1 MGKNILIIEDEPIMR
16 NILKNSLKK
25 AGFETTIVED
35 GMKGISAINEGEFD
49 IIVTDIILPRGDGFK
64 VLKWAKEKRPE
75 ASVILITGHG
85 KVRDAV
91 EAMKLGAS
99 DYLTKP
105 FSMDDLLLRINKII
119 EFQELKRDYTRL
131 QQECES
137 IFGVERILGV
147 SPQIAGVRDLTKTVA
162 SVDST
167 VLIEGESGTGKEV
180 VANAIHYSSPRR
192 DKPFI
197 KISCAAIP
205 ETLLESELFG
215 YEKGA
220 FTGAFK
226 RKPGKFEMANHGT
239 LFLDEIG
246 DLPHSVQV
254 KLLRVLQ
261 EREFERIGGTET
273 IKVDV
278 RIICATNKDLEKE
291 AKEGKFREDLFYRL
305 KVIPIHLPPLRERK
319 EDTPILINYFIK
331 RYSKKMNKK
340 ISAFSDEA
348 MGYLL
353 DYDFPGNVRE
363 LENIVERSIAL
374 SPNQIISKE
383 YLPLLKDRRQKPEER
398 GHWEAA
404 DIEPRRQA
412 SKDLQKKEP
421 DKLIPLQDKMTDV
434 ERNYIIDVLKKAK
447 GNKTKAAE
455 ILNISRKN
463 LWEKM
468 KKYNMLDTG
477 EENA

>member
-1 MGKNILIIEDEPIMR
+1 MKKSILIIEDEPIMR
-16 NILKNSLKK
+16 NILKNTLKK
-25 AGFETTIVED
+25 AGHETTIVED
-35 GMKGISAINEGEFD
+35 GIKGIAAINEGDFD
-49 IIVTDIILPRGDGFK
+49 IIVTDIILPQGDGFK
-64 VLKWAKEKRPE
+64 VLKWAKERKPDS
-75 ASVILITGHG
+75 SVILITGHG
-85 KVRDAV
+85 KVKDAV

-105 FSMDDLLLRINKII
+105 FSMEDLLLRIDKII

-131 QQECES
+131 QKECET

-147 SPQIAGVRDLTKTVA
+147 SPKIAAVRDLTKTVA

-167 VLIEGESGTGKEV
+167 ILIEGESGTGKEV

-226 RKPGKFEMANHGT
+226 RKPGKFELANHGT
-239 LFLDEIG
+239 IFLDEIG
-246 DLPHSVQV
+246 DLPQSLQV

-261 EREFERIGGTET
+261 EREFERIGGTEN

-291 AKEGKFREDLFYRL
+291 VKEGRFRDDLFYRL
-305 KVIPIHLPPLRERK
+305 KVIPIFLPSLRERK
-319 EDTPILINYFIK
+319 EDIPLLANHFIK
-331 RYSKKMNKK
+331 AYSKKMNKK
-340 ISAFSDEA
+340 VTRFSDDA
-348 MGYLL
+348 MDCLM
-353 DYDFPGNVRE
+353 DYNFPGNVRE
-363 LENIVERSIAL
+363 LENIVERTIAL
-374 SPNQIISKE
+374 CPNQVVEKE
-383 YLPLLKDRRQKPEER
+383 CLPPTVLRNPKKKPQER
-398 GHWEAA
+398 LG
-404 DIEPRRQA
+404 
-412 SKDLQKKEP
+412 
-421 DKLIPLQDKMTDV
+421 PLQDRIVDFEK
-434 ERNYIIDVLKKAK
+434 NYIFEVLKKAK

-468 KKYNMLDTG
+468 KKYNMLDNSEDNT
-477 EENA
+477 

>member
-1 MGKNILIIEDEPIMR
+1 MNKNVLIIEDEPIMR
-16 NILKNSLKK
+16 NILKNALTK
-25 AGFETTIVED
+25 AGFEATIAED
-35 GMKGISAINEGEFD
+35 GIKGISAINEGDFD
-49 IIVTDIILPRGDGFK
+49 IIITDIVLPKGDGFK
-64 VLKWAKEKRPE
+64 ILKWAKEKRPE
-75 ASVILITGHG
+75 TSVILITGHG
-85 KVRDAV
+85 KVKDAV

-105 FSMDDLLLRINKII
+105 FSMEDLALRINKIV

-131 QQECES
+131 QQECET
-137 IFGVERILGV
+137 IFGAERILGV
-147 SPQIAGVRDLTKTVA
+147 SPKIIAIRELAKTVA
-162 SVDST
+162 GVDST
-167 VLIEGESGTGKEV
+167 ILIEGESGTGKEV

-220 FTGAFK
+220 FTGALK
-226 RKPGKFEMANHGT
+226 RKPGRFELANHGT

-246 DLPHSVQV
+246 DLPQALQV

-278 RIICATNKDLEKE
+278 RIICATNRDLEKE
-291 AKEGKFREDLFYRL
+291 TKEGRFREDLYYRL
-305 KVIPIHLPPLRERK
+305 KVIPIHLPSLRARK
-319 EDTPILINYFIK
+319 EDIPILMNHFIK
-331 RYSKKMNKK
+331 IYSKKMNKK
-340 ISAFSDEA
+340 ITAFSDEA
-348 MGYLL
+348 MKCLL

-363 LENIVERSIAL
+363 LENTIERTIAL
-374 SPNQIISKE
+374 CPNQLIGKE
-383 YLPLLKDRRQKPEER
+383 YLPLLKDRRQGSEDR
-398 GHWEAA
+398 VYGQTAA
-404 DIEPRRQA
+404 DSEHSPRS
-412 SKDLQKKEP
+412 SKGLQKKEP
-421 DKLIPLQDKMTDV
+421 DKLVPLQDKMGEV
-434 ERNYIIDVLKKAK
+434 EKNYIVSVLKKAK
-447 GNKTKAAE
+447 GNKTKAAK

-468 KKYNMLDTG
+468 RKYNMPD
-477 EENA
+477 EE